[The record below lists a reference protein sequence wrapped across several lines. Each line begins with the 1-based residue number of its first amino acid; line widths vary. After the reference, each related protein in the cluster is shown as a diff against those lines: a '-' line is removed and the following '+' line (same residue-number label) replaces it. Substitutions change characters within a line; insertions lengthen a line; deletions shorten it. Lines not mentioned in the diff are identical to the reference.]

1 VNVDEPML
9 DAAAIIL
16 LYDELIRI
24 PDVVVDN
31 ETLDPPPSVLKFN
44 TPLLVEE

>member
-1 VNVDEPML
+1 ML
-9 DAAAIIL
+9 EAAITGTVTA
-16 LYDELIRI
+16 ELIRI

-31 ETLDPPPSVLKFN
+31 ETLDPPPRVLKFN